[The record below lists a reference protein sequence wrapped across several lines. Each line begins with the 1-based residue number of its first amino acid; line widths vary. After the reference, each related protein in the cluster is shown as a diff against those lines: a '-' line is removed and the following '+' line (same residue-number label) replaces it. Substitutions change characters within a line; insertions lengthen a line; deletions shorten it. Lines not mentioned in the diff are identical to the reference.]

1 MQLTCPLASSYLFP
15 ADKHDCFDSTGAQ
28 HIIEQNRTV
37 YIYCLLK
44 WFNIYQLQFQTT
56 FSHQYTSKH
65 KENIYFG

>member
-15 ADKHDCFDSTGAQ
+15 ADKHDYFDSKGAQ
-28 HIIEQNRTV
+28 HIIEQNHTV
-37 YIYCLLK
+37 CIYFLLK
-44 WFNIYQLQFQTT
+44 CFNIYQLQFQTT